1 MSLAMGQEGFTYR
14 IIALQGRDH
23 VCNQLNNMGF
33 VPGTEVKIIKNSRS
47 NFIVLLK
54 QCRMGI
60 GGKLAEKIIVEAKA
74 A

>member
-14 IIALQGRDH
+14 VIGLQGRDQ
-23 VCNQLNNMGF
+23 VRNQLNNLRF
-33 VPGTEVKIIKNSRS
+33 VPGAEVKVIKNSWT

-60 GGKLAEKIIVEAKA
+60 GGKLAEKIMVEAYA